1 MSPGGPL
8 NDLDDTERSDIGI
21 PLIDMASA
29 ELEGKRSRSDRKR
42 IYPNFPPAC
51 LALLKS
57 IEGNDR
63 CIDCGGRDPQWAAVS
78 FGALVC
84 LQCSGHHRSL
94 GVQVSKVR
102 SIEMD
107 EWNLDEV
114 IAMLEGGNEQL
125 GTFFV
130 RHALTVEDCVVKKNK
145 AINKENVTRLRYK
158 TKAAHFYRQQMQLH
172 ATSVLE
178 SGPYRGREISRRK
191 KRPSAFRRNSE

>member
-1 MSPGGPL
+1 
-8 NDLDDTERSDIGI
+8 
-21 PLIDMASA
+21 MASA
-29 ELEGKRSRSDRKR
+29 ELEAKRCHSEKISS
-42 IYPNFPPAC
+42 YPSFPPAC

-94 GVQVSKVR
+94 GVQVSRVR

-107 EWNLDEV
+107 EWKLDEV

-125 GTFFV
+125 GTFFL
-130 RHALTVEDCVVKKNK
+130 RHALTVEACVVKKNK
-145 AINKENVTRLRYK
+145 AINKENVMRLRYK
-158 TKAAHFYRQQMQLH
+158 TKAAQFYRQQMQLH

-178 SGPYRGREISRRK
+178 SGPYRGREMARRK
-191 KRPSAFRRNSE
+191 KRPSATRRNSE

>member
-1 MSPGGPL
+1 
-8 NDLDDTERSDIGI
+8 
-21 PLIDMASA
+21 MASA
-29 ELEGKRSRSDRKR
+29 ELEAKRCLSERLSS
-42 IYPNFPPAC
+42 YPSFPPAC

-125 GTFFV
+125 STFFV

-145 AINKENVTRLRYK
+145 AINKENVIRLRYK
-158 TKAAHFYRQQMQLH
+158 TKAAQFYRQQMQLH

-178 SGPYRGREISRRK
+178 SGPYRGREMARRK
-191 KRPSAFRRNSE
+191 KRPSATRRNSE